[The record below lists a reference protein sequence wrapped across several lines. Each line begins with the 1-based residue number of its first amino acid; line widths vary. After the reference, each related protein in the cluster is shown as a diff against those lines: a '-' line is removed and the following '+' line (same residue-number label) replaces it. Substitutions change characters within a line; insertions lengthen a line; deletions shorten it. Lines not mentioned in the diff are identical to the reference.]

1 MSRLGLK
8 ARHNRLARTW
18 RADHWNGRRAL
29 GYLEANAQ
37 DTNGR
42 HYGVFDP
49 MRRTRPRFP
58 WIRVSVPRSRKACQL
73 PGQPAVRGI
82 AALTIIANPGFP
94 AGNFEDGP
102 PSVQFDN
109 TSAIDEPKKPSTAQM
124 IERMSGAATEK
135 GIGVPA

>member
-1 MSRLGLK
+1 MGTADVL
-8 ARHNRLARTW
+8 LATW
-18 RADHWNGRRAL
+18 RPTPRAPMDARWGVRPPRGALDPDFL
-29 GYLEANAQ
+29 G
-37 DTNGR
+37 
-42 HYGVFDP
+42 
-49 MRRTRPRFP
+49 
-58 WIRVSVPRSRKACQL
+58 IRVSVPRSRKACQL

-124 IERMSGAATEK
+124 LEGMSGAATEK